1 MYVTYP
7 RSLNFI
13 VAYLGLAP
21 GNVSSSDKTD
31 TQTLM
36 NSVGINNF
44 WIIYKESSVLEIETA
59 NTDKMVDNQE

>member
-1 MYVTYP
+1 M
-7 RSLNFI
+7 
-13 VAYLGLAP
+13 AYLGLAP

-44 WIIYKESSVLEIETA
+44 WIIYKEPSVLEIETA